1 MWEEAGK
8 LVVTEAYRDVQ
19 QYGIDFRE
27 YMGGGVQ
34 REWCGSIASSLRGV

>member
-27 YMGGGVQ
+27 YMGGAFKGSGVV
-34 REWCGSIASSLRGV
+34 L